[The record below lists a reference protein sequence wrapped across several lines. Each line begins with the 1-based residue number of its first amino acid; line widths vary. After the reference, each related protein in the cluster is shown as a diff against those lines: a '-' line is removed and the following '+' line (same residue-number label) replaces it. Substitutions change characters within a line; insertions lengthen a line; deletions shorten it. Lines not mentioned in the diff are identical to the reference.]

1 VAQTQSTALKDTTV
15 LPDVAQPPHRCL
27 QMGDVNSWVKNQ
39 LFDVLGFAEK
49 NLVGYTVSL
58 AKKSKSES
66 ELLSNLAALD
76 VPTNA
81 RTKQFARELMARA
94 GGGGGGGRG
103 GATRA
108 PSATQR
114 REQEAR
120 SMAAKNDTYAM
131 LKEPELDPKAL
142 KAAKKAQRKL
152 RKRSV
157 REEEEE
163 DDAPP
168 AKRAETAEERKI
180 RLMDED
186 QAEMQAFS
194 SRLKERDDSKTKKS
208 MLDEDKTGERLK
220 ELAQLKQDEKE
231 EHLRK
236 LRVRSREDYLVK
248 RTDQKLVELEDDLK
262 DEDYLYNGVK
272 LTKKEKIEKEMKL
285 ELLKLAKEKQNMN
298 FDEGGY
304 DMPDAYVDV
313 DEEGVAVKRDK
324 DRELEVLHGRTQD
337 IEETVRTEQEV
348 WEDHQ
353 LKYSTVKFGSSKAA
367 ERGSEFDF
375 VFDDQIDFVSTDTIA
390 AENTGKKKK
399 KKKKKKRK
407 DGDASSSSS
416 SSSEEDTGA
425 PAVPSPDDEDPSLS
439 ESDRKHQAILKGRK
453 LLPIFPYRED
463 LLAAIEEYQVL
474 VIVGETG
481 SGKTTQVPQF
491 LHEAGWTKKGK
502 VGCTQPRRVAAMSVA
517 ARVAEEM
524 NVKIGNEVGYS
535 IRFEDCTSDRTIVK
549 YMTDGMLLREFLG
562 EPDLASYSVMIIDEA
577 HERSLHTDVLFGLV
591 KDIARFRPDL
601 KLLLSSATVN
611 SEKFSEFFDDAPV
624 FNIPGRRYPV
634 DIMYT
639 KAPEADY
646 LDASVVTCLQ
656 VHITQPPGDI
666 LVFMTGQEEIEL
678 ATEAL
683 QDRTRGLGT
692 KIGELL
698 VCPIYANLPSDMQAK
713 IFDPAPPGGRKVV
726 LATNIAET
734 SLTIDGIVYVI
745 DTGFVKQTSYN
756 PRTGME
762 SLIVTPC
769 SKAGANQRA
778 GRAGRT
784 CPGKCFRLYTA
795 WSFHNEL
802 DDDQVPEIQRTNLGS
817 VVLLLKSLGINDL
830 IHFDFMDPPPAET
843 LIRALEQLYALGALN
858 DRGEL
863 TKLGRRM
870 AEFPLDPMQSKMLI
884 ASEEYKC
891 SEEMI
896 AIAAMLSAG
905 NAIFYR
911 PKDKAVLADAAKA
924 NFHRGYGDHL
934 ALLNCYTQWAELGF
948 SVQWCFENF
957 VQIRTMKRAR
967 DVKEQLEGLLERT
980 EIEMMSNSDHEVL
993 RKCIASG
1000 FFYHTAKLQKNGSYR
1015 TVKNPQNVH
1024 IHPSSALQ
1032 EELPRWVVYH
1042 ELVLTSKE
1050 FMRQIIEINPEW
1062 LVEIA
1067 PHYYK
1072 ANEIEDEN
1080 KKKLPKMIGKAAGD
1094 GAADPVKGAGAGSAA
1109 ERAAGDD
1116 MAGSAEGG
1124 DDDGFARDVIYKPRN

>member
-1 VAQTQSTALKDTTV
+1 
-15 LPDVAQPPHRCL
+15 
-27 QMGDVNSWVKNQ
+27 MGDLNGWVKNQ
-39 LFDVLGFAEK
+39 LFDVLGFSEK
-49 NLVGYTVSL
+49 SLPGYVLSL
-58 AKKSKSES
+58 AKKAKSER
-66 ELLSNLAALD
+66 ELLGNLGTCG
-76 VPTNA
+76 VPANA
-81 RTKQFARELMARA
+81 RTAQFVSDLMARTGGGARGA
-94 GGGGGGGRG
+94 GG
-103 GATRA
+103 AARA
-108 PSATQR
+108 ASATQR
-114 REQEAR
+114 REREQAALAAR
-120 SMAAKNDTYAM
+120 NESFTL
-131 LKEPELDPKAL
+131 LKEPELDAKAI

-152 RKRSV
+152 RKKRAQS
-157 REEEEE
+157 EEA
-163 DDAPP
+163 DDAPAP
-168 AKRAETAEERKI
+168 KRKETAEERRV

-186 QAEMQAFS
+186 QAAMHAFS
-194 SRLKERDDSKTKKS
+194 SRLKERDDAKTKKT
-208 MLDEDKTGERLK
+208 MLDEDAKTGERLREMAQVK
-220 ELAQLKQDEKE
+220 EDERQDHLK
-231 EHLRK
+231 K
-236 LRVRSREDYLVK
+236 LRIRSREDYLVK
-248 RTDQKLVELEDDLK
+248 RTGQKLVELQDDIK
-262 DEDYLYNGVK
+262 DEGYLYDGVK
-272 LTKKEKIEKEMKL
+272 LTKKEQIENQMKQ
-285 ELLKLAKEKQNMN
+285 ELLQLATERQNMN

-304 DMPDAYVDV
+304 NMPDAYVDV
-313 DEEGVAVKRDK
+313 DDEGVAVKRD
-324 DRELEVLHGRTQD
+324 REKELAAAMGHTED
-337 IEETVRTEQEV
+337 IEEEVKTEQSY
-348 WEDHQ
+348 WEETQ
-353 LKYSTVKFGSSKAA
+353 LKEATVKFGSSNAK

-375 VFDDQIDFVSTDTIA
+375 VFEDQIDFVSTDTMA
-390 AENTGKKKK
+390 GTKKK
-399 KKKKKKRK
+399 KKKKKKRG
-407 DGDASSSSS
+407 DVSSDEEGAGAAAAAPEVDPDAS
-416 SSSEEDTGA
+416 EADKKLAE
-425 PAVPSPDDEDPSLS
+425 LS
-439 ESDRKHQAILKGRK
+439 AGRK
-453 LLPIFPYRED
+453 LLPIYPYRED

-524 NVKIGNEVGYS
+524 GVKIGNEVGYS

-577 HERSLHTDVLFGLV
+577 HERSLHSDVLFGLV

-639 KAPEADY
+639 KQPEADY
-646 LDASVVTCLQ
+646 LDACVVTCLQ

-666 LVFMTGQEEIEL
+666 LVFLTGQEEIEL

-692 KIGELL
+692 KIGELV

-756 PRTGME
+756 PRSGME
-762 SLIVTPC
+762 SLIVTPT

-784 CPGKCFRLYTA
+784 QPGKCFRLYTA

-802 DDDQVPEIQRTNLGS
+802 DEDQVPEIQRTNLGS

-870 AEFPLDPMQSKMLI
+870 AEFPLDPMQSKMII

-891 SEEMI
+891 SEPMI
-896 AIAAMLSAG
+896 VIAAMLSAG

-934 ALLNCYTQWAELGF
+934 ALLNCYTQWQELGY

-967 DVKEQLEGLLERT
+967 DVKEQLEGLLERV
-980 EIEMMSNSDHEVL
+980 EIEMVPCGEHEVL

-1024 IHPSSALQ
+1024 IHPSSALV
-1032 EELPRWVVYH
+1032 EALPRWVVYH

-1050 FMRQIIEINPEW
+1050 FMRQIIEIDSQW

-1072 ANEIEDEN
+1072 ANEIQDDS
-1080 KKKLPKMIGKAAGD
+1080 KKKMPKTMGKAA
-1094 GAADPVKGAGAGSAA
+1094 ADAPKGPGAGSAA
-1109 ERAAGDD
+1109 ERAAGEDVG
-1116 MAGSAEGG
+1116 GSAE
-1124 DDDGFARDVIYKPRN
+1124 DGQPFGRDVIIQRKT

>member
-1 VAQTQSTALKDTTV
+1 
-15 LPDVAQPPHRCL
+15 
-27 QMGDVNSWVKNQ
+27 MGDLNAWVKNQ

-58 AKKSKSES
+58 AKKSKSEGD
-66 ELLSNLAALD
+66 LLSNLAALD

-94 GGGGGGGRG
+94 GGSGGGRP
-103 GATRA
+103 RA
-108 PSATQR
+108 QPSATQK
-114 REQEAR
+114 REQAAR
-120 SMAAKNDTYAM
+120 AAAAKNDTYAL
-131 LKEPELDPKAL
+131 LKEPEVDAKAL

-152 RKRSV
+152 RKRSA
-157 REEEEE
+157 RDDDEEE
-163 DDAPP
+163 APA
-168 AKRAETAEERKI
+168 AKRTETEEERKI

-194 SRLKERDDSKTKKS
+194 DRLKERDDAKTKNS
-208 MLDEDKTGERLK
+208 TLDEDKTGERLK

-262 DEDYLYNGVK
+262 DEDYLYSGVK

-285 ELLKLAKEKQNMN
+285 ELLRLAKEKQNMN

-313 DEEGVAVKRDK
+313 DDEGVAVKRDK

-348 WEDHQ
+348 WEEHQ
-353 LKYSTVKFGSSKAA
+353 LKYSTVKFGSSKEA
-367 ERGSEFDF
+367 ERGAEFDF
-375 VFDDQIDFVSTDTIA
+375 VFEDQIDFVSTESIA
-390 AENTGKKKK
+390 AENTKKKKK
-399 KKKKKKRK
+399 KKKKKKRN
-407 DGDASSSSS
+407 DGDGSS
-416 SSSEEDTGA
+416 SSSEEDIVA
-425 PAVPSPDDEDPSLS
+425 PAVPSPDDEDPELS
-439 ESDRKHQAILKGRK
+439 ENDRKHRAILKGRK
-453 LLPIFPYRED
+453 LLPIYPYRED

-535 IRFEDCTSDRTIVK
+535 IRFEDCTSDRTTIK

-577 HERSLHTDVLFGLV
+577 HERSLHSDVLFGLV

-713 IFDPAPPGGRKVV
+713 IFDPPPPGGRKVV

-756 PRTGME
+756 PRTGMD

-784 CPGKCFRLYTA
+784 QPGKCFRLYTA

-802 DDDQVPEIQRTNLGS
+802 DEDQVPEIQRTNLGS

-870 AEFPLDPMQSKMLI
+870 AEFPLDPMQSKMII

-891 SEEMI
+891 AEQMI
-896 AIAAMLSAG
+896 VIAAMLSAG

-934 ALLNCYTQWAELGF
+934 ALLNCYTQWEELGF

-967 DVKEQLEGLLERT
+967 DVKEQLDGMLERV
-980 EIEMMSNSDHEVL
+980 EIEKLSNSDHEVL

-1015 TVKNPQNVH
+1015 TVKNPQSVH

-1032 EELPRWVVYH
+1032 EELPRWVIYH

-1050 FMRQIIEINPEW
+1050 FMRQVIEINPEW

-1072 ANEIEDEN
+1072 ANEIQDDN
-1080 KKKLPKMIGKAAGD
+1080 KKKMPKTLGKAADEATG
-1094 GAADPVKGAGAGSAA
+1094 PGAGSAA

-1116 MAGSAEGG
+1116 MAGSAEAG
-1124 DDDGFARDVIYKPRN
+1124 DNDGFARDVIYKPRN

>member
-1 VAQTQSTALKDTTV
+1 
-15 LPDVAQPPHRCL
+15 
-27 QMGDVNSWVKNQ
+27 MGDLNSWVKNQ

-58 AKKSKSES
+58 AKKSKNEAA
-66 ELLSNLAALD
+66 LLSNLAALD

-81 RTKQFARELMARA
+81 KTKQFARELMARA
-94 GGGGGGGRG
+94 GGGGGT
-103 GATRA
+103 ARA
-108 PSATQR
+108 QPTATQR
-114 REQEAR
+114 REQAAR
-120 SMAAKNDTYAM
+120 AAAAKNDTYAL
-131 LKEPELDPKAL
+131 LKEPEVDAKAL
-142 KAAKKAQRKL
+142 KEAKKAQRKL
-152 RKRSV
+152 RKRSA
-157 REEEEE
+157 RDDDEEE
-163 DDAPP
+163 APA
-168 AKRAETAEERKI
+168 AKRTETEEERKT

-186 QAEMQAFS
+186 QAEMQAFAD
-194 SRLKERDDSKTKKS
+194 RLKERDDSKTKKS
-208 MLDEDKTGERLK
+208 MLDEDQTGERLK
-220 ELAQLKQDEKE
+220 ELAQLKQDERE

-262 DEDYLYNGVK
+262 DEDYLYSGVR
-272 LTKKEKIEKEMKL
+272 LTNKEKIEKEMKL

-304 DMPDAYVDV
+304 DMPDAYVAV
-313 DEEGVAVKRDK
+313 DDEGIAVKRDK
-324 DRELEVLHGRTQD
+324 DRELEVLHGRSQD

-348 WEDHQ
+348 WEEHQ

-375 VFDDQIDFVSTDTIA
+375 VFEDQIDFVSTDTIA
-390 AENTGKKKK
+390 AENTKKK

-407 DGDASSSSS
+407 DGDESSSSS
-416 SSSEEDTGA
+416 DEDISA
-425 PAVPSPDDEDPSLS
+425 PAIPSPDDEDPELS
-439 ESDRKHQAILKGRK
+439 EHDRKHQAILKGRK

-577 HERSLHTDVLFGLV
+577 HERSLHSDVLFGLV

-646 LDASVVTCLQ
+646 LDAAVVTCLQ
-656 VHITQPPGDI
+656 VHITQPTGDI

-756 PRTGME
+756 PRTGMD

-784 CPGKCFRLYTA
+784 QPGKCFRLYTA

-802 DDDQVPEIQRTNLGS
+802 DEDQVPEIQRTNLGS

-870 AEFPLDPMQSKMLI
+870 AEFPLDPMQSKMII
-884 ASEEYKC
+884 ASEQYKC
-891 SEEMI
+891 SEQMI
-896 AIAAMLSAG
+896 VIAAMLSAG

-934 ALLNCYTQWAELGF
+934 ALLNCYTQWEELGF

-967 DVKEQLEGLLERT
+967 DVKEQLEGMLERV
-980 EIEMMSNSDHEVL
+980 ELEMLSNSDHEVL

-1015 TVKNPQNVH
+1015 TVKNPQSVH

-1032 EELPRWVVYH
+1032 EALPRWVIYH

-1050 FMRQIIEINPEW
+1050 FMRQVIEINPEW

-1072 ANEIEDEN
+1072 ANEIQDDS
-1080 KKKLPKMIGKAAGD
+1080 KKKMPKMVGKAGD
-1094 GAADPVKGAGAGSAA
+1094 APTGAGAGSVA

-1116 MAGSAEGG
+1116 MAGSAEAA
-1124 DDDGFARDVIYKPRN
+1124 DNDGFARDVIYKPRN